1 MLKPFKRNVFRM
13 QTIERF
19 VRGDDAAF
27 CQIPLTTSSS
37 LLLSGINNDEDGLRN
52 YRQLT
57 SIKATS
63 VSIVNTTPLIRLS
76 PNKPESIYAST
87 VTIVFN

>member
-1 MLKPFKRNVFRM
+1 M

-37 LLLSGINNDEDGLRN
+37 SSSLLLLSGINNDEDGLRN

>member
-1 MLKPFKRNVFRM
+1 M

-37 LLLSGINNDEDGLRN
+37 SLLLLLSGINNDEDGLRN

-63 VSIVNTTPLIRLS
+63 VSIVKTTPLSRLS
-76 PNKPESIYAST
+76 TNKPESIYAST